1 MEHSHDPPEVVRIRH
16 ADGVE
21 YRVYEPKTGYVP
33 LDETYLA
40 RASPSFRNLN
50 ERAREKA
57 RDEYLGK
64 CTTIEKASVPRYLV
78 NTRRSLPGKDGH
90 RRAAA
95 FEDFRAGALA
105 LLPVCELFRSA
116 EAGCDLLATVLAG
129 MRCESL
135 REAESGF
142 RAVVEI
148 SSTAPEI
155 EETLTT
161 LVKAAVTRKKW
172 KNGRIKRM
180 AVLDWRT
187 RPGGLP
193 HRIQDF
199 SRLKIKVKKHPT
211 LRVPVPYI
219 DTVALVI
226 GADSAQLR
234 EAEPYLENAAVLLL
248 NCGSNDWGGRR
259 LRTSEL
265 AEYDPAVVK
274 GLEEERYSVAA
285 LLCAWWAAEEDEV
298 TWARQIVAEAKASLG
313 KPDSRY
319 ISVQF
324 NPKLLNRAIRHRVLC
339 SFLDWLEAGGL
350 LAGENLECYRAI
362 IKGVYAPELVE
373 EKPPQH
379 AEDPQV
385 FLGIMRN
392 LAASEQIAGP
402 DEPFQKG
409 NKLLG
414 AWRTISGEQFLV
426 MPEDGWKKAYSRAAR
441 AAKDVDAAFF
451 QRDQWERELQKILA
465 EAEAIKAPSAGYRYR
480 YDLYGTG
487 KRDSTYVVAIPAG
500 LLTEP

>member
-1 MEHSHDPPEVVRIRH
+1 MKHSHDPPEVVRIRH

-21 YRVYEPKTGYVP
+21 CWVYEPKTGYVP
-33 LDETYLA
+33 LDEAYLA
-40 RASPSFRNLN
+40 RASPGFRNLN

-57 RDEYLGK
+57 RDEYLDK
-64 CTTIEKASVPRYLV
+64 CTTIKKVSVPRYLV

-95 FEDFRAGALA
+95 FEDFRAGALV
-105 LLPVCELFRSA
+105 LLPVCELFSNA

-135 REAESGF
+135 REAEPGF
-142 RAVVEI
+142 RTVVEI
-148 SSTAPEI
+148 NSTALEI
-155 EETLTT
+155 EKALTT
-161 LVKAAVTRKKW
+161 VVKAAVTRKKW
-172 KNGRIKRM
+172 RRGLIKRLK
-180 AVLDWRT
+180 VLDYRT
-187 RPGGLP
+187 GPGSHP
-193 HRIQDF
+193 HHIQDF
-199 SRLKIKVKKHPT
+199 ARVKVKVKKHPT

-219 DTVALVI
+219 DTVALVM

-234 EAEPYLENAAVLLL
+234 EAAPYLENAAVLLL

-298 TWARQIVAEAKASLG
+298 TWARQIVAEAKASFG

-319 ISVQF
+319 VAVQF
-324 NPKLLNRAIRHRVLC
+324 DPKLLNRAIRHRVLC
-339 SFLDWLEAGGL
+339 SFLDWLEAEGL
-350 LAGENLECYRAI
+350 LAGGNLECYRAI
-362 IKGVYAPELVE
+362 VKGVYAPEPVE

-402 DEPFQKG
+402 DEPFRKG
-409 NKLLG
+409 DKLLG
-414 AWRTISGEQFLV
+414 AWRIISGERFLV
-426 MPEDGWKKAYSRAAR
+426 MPEDRWKKAYSRAAR
-441 AAKDVDAAFF
+441 AAKDVDTAFF

-487 KRDSTYVVAIPAG
+487 ERDSTYVVAVPAK

>member
-1 MEHSHDPPEVVRIRH
+1 MKEKCCAEIHWRGQQQIWILDKKSGR
-16 ADGVE
+16 
-21 YRVYEPKTGYVP
+21 YVP
-33 LDETYLA
+33 LDEAYLA
-40 RASPSFRNLN
+40 RESPGFRNLN

-57 RDEYLGK
+57 RDAFLGK
-64 CTTIEKASVPRYLV
+64 CTMIKTLKIPAVMA
-78 NTRRSLPGKDGH
+78 NTRKLCDRNEKK
-90 RRAAA
+90 RRTTT
-95 FEDFRAGALA
+95 EDFRAGALA
-105 LLPVCELFRSA
+105 LLPVCELFSNA

-135 REAESGF
+135 REAEPVF
-142 RAVVEI
+142 RTVVEI
-148 SSTAPEI
+148 NSTALEI
-155 EETLTT
+155 EKALTT
-161 LVKAAVTRKKW
+161 VVKAAVTRKKW
-172 KNGRIKRM
+172 RRGLIKRLK
-180 AVLDWRT
+180 VLDYRT
-187 RPGGLP
+187 GPGSHP
-193 HRIQDF
+193 HHIQDF
-199 SRLKIKVKKHPT
+199 ARVKVKVKKHPT

-219 DTVALVI
+219 DTVALVM

-234 EAEPYLENAAVLLL
+234 EAAPYLENAAVLLL

-298 TWARQIVAEAKASLG
+298 TWARQIVAEAKASFG

-319 ISVQF
+319 VAVQF
-324 NPKLLNRAIRHRVLC
+324 DPKLLNRAIRHRVLC

-350 LAGENLECYRAI
+350 LAGGNLECYRAI
-362 IKGVYAPELVE
+362 VKGVYAPEPVE

-402 DEPFQKG
+402 DESFRKG
-409 NKLLG
+409 DKLLG
-414 AWRTISGEQFLV
+414 AWRTISGERFLV
-426 MPEDGWKKAYSRAAR
+426 MPEDRWKKAYSRAAR
-441 AAKDVDAAFF
+441 AAKDVDTAFF

-480 YDLYGTG
+480 YDLYGAG
-487 KRDSTYVVAIPAG
+487 KRDSTYVVAVPAK